1 MASMNVGKLV
11 GVLATSSLG
20 AVVVKEF
27 VAAANLS
34 GSAGTIAG
42 LFTFLLV
49 GGAGLA
55 TIGVFSK

>member
-1 MASMNVGKLV
+1 MEVKKLV
-11 GVLATSSLG
+11 GVLATASIG
-20 AVVVKEF
+20 AVIVGEF
-27 VAAANLS
+27 VNAANLS

-55 TIGVFSK
+55 VVGA